1 MKKFLL
7 FLSLYLCTVP
17 LYGQLLLAEALSS
30 GLPTVD
36 DEQYFRPVVLRSDK
50 RLNFYVIT
58 REKSKKIDY
67 TTITVSARVF
77 IREFFDR
84 KKMYI
89 IVAKSSKDAA
99 RRIAMVVQAKG
110 MLIDNIWFDSHGHY
124 KNRYSSFRIGT
135 DIFSYRNI
143 NDSNYTRY
151 LRYIAGY
158 CDSKTKIALG
168 ACYAGADF
176 YFPATDS
183 TPATRMNG
191 DSLMIGLG
199 NIFDGS
205 NIYASE
211 SWVMAKPGIFS
222 NKYGFAGYPLNK
234 KSLDI
239 VFKPVWE
246 RIGKWR
252 QYNSNIGSIQSI
264 PTVSMSRAGNINVR
278 MKDYNQGDK
287 ARKAIA
293 KKLKKLKPGLAFQ
306 PQLK

>member
-1 MKKFLL
+1 MKKFVWFFVLYMSGIPL
-7 FLSLYLCTVP
+7 FAQP
-17 LYGQLLLAEALSS
+17 LAEQSLAVI
-30 GLPTVD
+30 LPVS
-36 DEQYFRPVVLRSDK
+36 DEEQIFRPVILRSEK

-58 REKSKKIDY
+58 HEKSKKIDY
-67 TTITVSARVF
+67 TTITVKLRAF

-89 IVAKSSKDAA
+89 ITAKSSEDAA
-99 RRIAMVVQAKG
+99 RKIAEVVQRKG

-124 KNRYSSFRIGT
+124 KNRYSSFRVGT
-135 DIFSYRNI
+135 DIFSFRNI
-143 NDSNYTRY
+143 NDSTSTRY
-151 LRYIAGY
+151 LKFIAGY

-191 DSLMIGLG
+191 DSLMIGMG
-199 NIFDGS
+199 NVFNGS
-205 NIYASE
+205 TVYASE
-211 SWVMAKPGIFS
+211 SWVMAKPGIFA

-234 KSLDI
+234 KSLDQI
-239 VFKPVWE
+239 FKPVWE

-252 QYNSNIGSIQSI
+252 QYNSGIGIVQNIA
-264 PTVSMSRAGNINVR
+264 TVSMSRAGNINVR

-287 ARKAIA
+287 ARKTIA
-293 KKLKKLKPGLAFQ
+293 RKLKKLRPGLAYQ
-306 PQLK
+306 PQPR